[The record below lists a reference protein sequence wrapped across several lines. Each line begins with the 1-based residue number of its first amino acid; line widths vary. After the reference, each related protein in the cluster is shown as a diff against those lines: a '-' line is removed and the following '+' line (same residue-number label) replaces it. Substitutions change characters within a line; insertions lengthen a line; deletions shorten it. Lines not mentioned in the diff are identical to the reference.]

1 MHETHLFQNLV
12 KYLDEE
18 ERTSDKK
25 ICKIHINLSKF
36 GGLSEEH
43 FLSHFS
49 EIANDTKW
57 KDLKIDFTSIP
68 YGPEL
73 EITELEYA

>member
-25 ICKIHINLSKF
+25 ISRIHVNLSKF
-36 GGLSEEH
+36 GGLSKEH
-43 FLSHFS
+43 FLSHFA
-49 EIANDTKW
+49 EVTKASDW
-57 KDLKIDFTSIP
+57 KDLKIEFTDIP
-68 YGPEL
+68 YGPEF